1 MVSDG
6 SSQQRLACPGRTV
19 HENTFGL
26 SDTQGLK
33 NLRMFDGQFDN
44 LLDLFDLL
52 IESSDHVVG
61 RIWDFFNLN
70 DWKDTFMREIR
81 GSTLVGSTLWRI

>member
-61 RIWDFFNLN
+61 RIWDFFNFHEGDQRVNFGGEHLMEN
-70 DWKDTFMREIR
+70 I
-81 GSTLVGSTLWRI
+81 VI